1 MKMNPKFVKS
11 LVIILILITIGGGIT
26 LYFLLNSKDTGGEL
40 TIDQM
45 VEFSYTTEE
54 MRTDLKDGNFVLIQF
69 QFITD
74 SKAGAEEIA
83 KREFQVKNE
92 FIKQSVDLTEKDF
105 RENLAQLEDNI
116 QAAMSKKM
124 TEGKITN
131 VLITSKVIQ

>member
-1 MKMNPKFVKS
+1 MNPKFVKS

-116 QAAMSKKM
+116 QAA
-124 TEGKITN
+124 
-131 VLITSKVIQ
+131 